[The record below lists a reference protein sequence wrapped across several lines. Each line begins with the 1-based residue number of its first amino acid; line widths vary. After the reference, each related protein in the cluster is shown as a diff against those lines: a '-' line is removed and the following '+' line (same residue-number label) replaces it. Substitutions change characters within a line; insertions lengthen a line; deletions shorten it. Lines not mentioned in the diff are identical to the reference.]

1 VLFFCKYFI
10 VYYKM
15 LKKLDAIIE
24 GIITNPVYLEKV
36 YLDDTD
42 NTINYIYDTDNYYNI
57 EFGVLKDDLQNP
69 KLVKKYIKKIS
80 NSNKL
85 LLLKEVFRITHH
97 NDNDYISWAD
107 VSELFSDD
115 KWDELIKAYMYYNA
129 YRLVEDREED
139 TYLKVISILKKID
152 YDKRFL
158 SKAKKIAIDKIKRN
172 SIYNTGLG
180 LKLAVKAYS
189 KDF

>member
-1 VLFFCKYFI
+1 
-10 VYYKM
+10 M

-97 NDNDYISWAD
+97 NDDDYISWAD

-115 KWDELIKAYMYYNA
+115 KWDEIIKAYMYYNA

-172 SIYNTGLG
+172 AIYNTGLG
-180 LKLAVKAYS
+180 LKLAVREYS